1 MLPEFASHIPKF
13 GRLSPML
20 DDKARFPDMQKA
32 EEAKRTTVILERSE
46 REFIEYL
53 IREGKEQGIRQLI
66 SKMLEIYKS
75 LNMDDWQFP
84 GEYYCGISRIAI
96 VNVELINIFTQFVP
110 KEKYHEIGTRMG
122 DALKVS
128 IQSTLGVDS
137 TNKESWPAIFKRL
150 KVQGLGDIYLKDRFL
165 LIKAPVIVE
174 CEIWRGLLEGLL
186 NTQLEVKNA
195 LPPLVF
201 ELKMPKKATV

>member
-1 MLPEFASHIPKF
+1 MLPEFVSHIPKF

-20 DDKARFPDMQKA
+20 DGKPRFPDMQKA

-46 REFIEYL
+46 REYIEYL
-53 IREGKEQGIRQLI
+53 IREGKEQGIKQLI

-96 VNVELINIFTQFVP
+96 INVELINIFSQFVP
-110 KEKYHEIGTRMG
+110 KERYHEIGARMG

-137 TNKESWPAIFKRL
+137 ANKESWPHIFRRL
-150 KVQGLGDIYLKDRFL
+150 KVQGLGDLYLKDRFL
-165 LIKAPVIVE
+165 LIKAPVIAEV
-174 CEIWRGLLEGLL
+174 EIWRGLLEGML
-186 NTQLEVKNA
+186 NIQLETKNA
-195 LPPLVF
+195 LAPLVF
-201 ELKMPKKATV
+201 EIKTPKKDAD

>member
-1 MLPEFASHIPKF
+1 MP
-13 GRLSPML
+13 
-20 DDKARFPDMQKA
+20 DDKNRFPDMAKA

-53 IREGKEQGIRQLI
+53 IREGKEQGIKPLI
-66 SKMLEIYKS
+66 SKMLEIYKC

-96 VNVELINIFTQFVP
+96 VNVELINIYTQFVP
-110 KEKYHEIGTRMG
+110 KEKYHEIGARMG

-137 TNKESWPAIFKRL
+137 SNKESWPAIFKRL
-150 KVQGLGDIYLKDRFL
+150 KVQGLGDLYLKDRFL
-165 LIKAPVIVE
+165 LIKAPVISE

-186 NTQLEVKNA
+186 STQLETKNA

>member
-1 MLPEFASHIPKF
+1 MKV
-13 GRLSPML
+13 SPMP
-20 DDKARFPDMQKA
+20 DDKPRFPDMAKA

-46 REFIEYL
+46 REYIEYL

-96 VNVELINIFTQFVP
+96 INVELINVFAQYVP
-110 KEKYHEIGTRMG
+110 KDKYHEIGTRMG

-137 TNKESWPAIFKRL
+137 SNKENWAAIFKRL
-150 KVQGLGDIYLKDRFL
+150 KVQGLGDLYLKDRFL
-165 LIKAPVIVE
+165 LLKAPVISE
-174 CEIWRGLLEGLL
+174 CEIWRGLLEGML
-186 NTQLEVKNA
+186 NIQLETKNA
-195 LPPLVF
+195 LLPLVF
-201 ELKMPKKATV
+201 EIKQPKTAIVEPSSLF

>member
-1 MLPEFASHIPKF
+1 MA
-13 GRLSPML
+13 
-20 DDKARFPDMQKA
+20 KA

-53 IREGKEQGIRQLI
+53 IREGKEQGIKPLI
-66 SKMLEIYKS
+66 SKMLDIYRS

-96 VNVELINIFTQFVP
+96 INVELINIFTQFVS
-110 KEKYHEIGTRMG
+110 KEKYHEIGARMG

-137 TNKESWPAIFKRL
+137 QNRESWPLIFRRL
-150 KVQGLGDIYLKDRFL
+150 KVQGLGDLYLKDRFL
-165 LIKAPVIVE
+165 LIKAPVIAE
-174 CEIWRGLLEGLL
+174 CEIWRGLLEGMLG
-186 NTQLEVKNA
+186 TALETKNA

-201 ELKMPKKATV
+201 EIKTPKKAAD